1 MNKKQML
8 KEQKRIKQE
17 RRDSE
22 KMFMDDN
29 GTSNLIKISLGVLLF
44 IGVAFC
50 GMNIINGNWNIFN
63 IKNREGEE
71 INSQMV
77 LAGTMF
83 NKLEEEYLVL
93 AYDMSDKENSL
104 YSHLTEDYYGMSKLY
119 YLDLSSG
126 FNTSIIGDKTVISND
141 LSKLKLSGPTLL
153 FINKDKITKSYQT
166 EDEIVNYF
174 KNI

>member
-104 YSHLTEDYYGMSKLY
+104 YSHLTEDYYGM
-119 YLDLSSG
+119 
-126 FNTSIIGDKTVISND
+126 
-141 LSKLKLSGPTLL
+141 
-153 FINKDKITKSYQT
+153 
-166 EDEIVNYF
+166 
-174 KNI
+174 